1 MALQLGYEW
10 IPTPINQLTLFDI
23 TGQPAVEGQEPPE
36 CQICALPLY
45 NPELFPVEI
54 TTCHHRFH
62 RDCLRNQWCVAAG
75 NTLANCRCPICRR
88 RFNCNTSLQDLTPL
102 VNDRLQQLQPTP
114 GIPENYI
121 RENYRIDQAKKR
133 FIDCA
138 TLILDECGL
147 NGDEIARLA
156 TSHGQ
161 PIPQEPEQLA
171 LMLKSKYIQSQIKY
185 INVIIENFK
194 NNEIFLTLLRNNI
207 QHLNTINN
215 RLQNQE
221 FILSLKGPDGNLS
234 NYTLPKLIS
243 YQDREYYL
251 MYTLNQCYT
260 GIAGNNMYDT
270 GVGVHYQTPPTRKI
284 TWPNHIDKIFI
295 NNLVFEFLQY
305 KTTPPHVHTSSLPNT
320 IQYYMPLLPINAR
333 EGAPTIDIDLQYFQH
348 YFQCFLNFLMALL
361 GANYNR
367 QDIIGGKQSNK
378 IKTRKQKS
386 KRVRKS
392 KRRNLKK

>member
-23 TGQPAVEGQEPPE
+23 TGQPAIEGQEPPE

-88 RFNCNTSLQDLTPL
+88 RFNCNTGLQDLTPL

-138 TLILDECGL
+138 TLILDECRL

-156 TSHGQ
+156 TSNGQ
-161 PIPQEPEQLA
+161 PIPQEPEQFA

-194 NNEIFLTLLRNNI
+194 NNEIFSTLLRNNI

-234 NYTLPKLIS
+234 NYDKNPKHFKGHT
-243 YQDREYYL
+243 DGEYYL
-251 MYTLNQCYT
+251 IYTLNQCYT
-260 GIAGNNMYDT
+260 GMPGNNMAIPQK
-270 GVGVHYQTPPTRKI
+270 GLPPAGII
-284 TWPNHIDKIFI
+284 TWPNYIDKLFI
-295 NNLVFEFLQY
+295 NNLVFEFFQH
-305 KTTPPHVHTSSLPNT
+305 KNTPPYVHSSYLPNT
-320 IQYYMPLLPINAR
+320 IQYYMALLPVTAR

-367 QDIIGGKQSNK
+367 QDVIGGKQSNK

-392 KRRNLKK
+392 KRRFFKR

>member
-1 MALQLGYEW
+1 MCICIMALQLGYEW

-23 TGQPAVEGQEPPE
+23 TGQPAIEGQEPPE

-121 RENYRIDQAKKR
+121 RENYRTDQAKKR
-133 FIDCA
+133 FIDCV
-138 TLILDECGL
+138 TLILDECRL
-147 NGDEIARLA
+147 NGDEIARIA
-156 TSHGQ
+156 TSIGH

-194 NNEIFLTLLRNNI
+194 NNEIFLSLLRNNI

-221 FILSLKGPDGNLS
+221 FIQLLKGRDSNLS
-234 NYTLPKLIS
+234 HYGSPEHIGFQQKEFYLI
-243 YQDREYYL
+243 
-251 MYTLNQCYT
+251 YTLNQCYT
-260 GIAGNNMYDT
+260 GVAGDNMRIPQL
-270 GVGVHYQTPPTRKI
+270 GVPPTGII
-284 TWPNHIDKIFI
+284 TWPNHIDGLFI
-295 NNLVFEFLQY
+295 KNLVSRFLHYKYTPQY
-305 KTTPPHVHTSSLPNT
+305 PEILRYLVK
-320 IQYYMPLLPINAR
+320 LLPFSAT
-333 EGAPTIDIDLQYFQH
+333 GGPVGDVDLQYFQR
-348 YFQCFLNFLMALL
+348 YFQCFLDFLTALL
-361 GANYNR
+361 AVNYNNVF
-367 QDIIGGKQSNK
+367 QTIGGKPYNK
-378 IKTRKQKS
+378 LKTRKLKS
-386 KRVRKS
+386 KRAIKS
-392 KRRNLKK
+392 KRRFVKQ

>member
-156 TSHGQ
+156 TSIGH
-161 PIPQEPEQLA
+161 PIPQEPEQFA

-185 INVIIENFK
+185 INAIIENFK

-234 NYTLPKLIS
+234 NYRNDTRHFKGGG
-243 YQDREYYL
+243 DGGYYL
-251 MYTLNQCYT
+251 IYTLNQCYT
-260 GIAGNNMYDT
+260 GMPGNNMAIT
-270 GVGVHYQTPPTRKI
+270 QKGLPPAGII
-284 TWPNHIDKIFI
+284 TWPNHIDKLFI
-295 NNLVFEFLQY
+295 NNLIFEFLQY
-305 KTTPPHVHTSSLPNT
+305 KNTPPYVHTSSLPNT
-320 IQYYMPLLPINAR
+320 IQYYMALLPVTAR

-348 YFQCFLNFLMALL
+348 YFQCFLNFLLALL

-392 KRRNLKK
+392 KRRNLKR